1 MPKTIMTILAAA
13 MLLTA
18 SAQVSAQDVLMN
30 SAETIN
36 KGNFKL
42 GVFPT
47 VLLSKHGGNSAWG
60 VAGRFGYGLTS
71 SFDIEAKAA
80 FFDGLSY
87 FGVEL
92 EYWLLKGRDFNISA
106 ALGAHMTNVDGG
118 ADSSGIDT
126 VLLISTVPS
135 RNLEFYG
142 GLKLAFDSLKNSDFN
157 YTKAHAVPGIEYRIS
172 RSIDFLAEYGIALN
186 DNSRNYA
193 SVGLAFYF

>member
-1 MPKTIMTILAAA
+1 
-13 MLLTA
+13 
-18 SAQVSAQDVLMN
+18 
-30 SAETIN
+30 
-36 KGNFKL
+36 
-42 GVFPT
+42 
-47 VLLSKHGGNSAWG
+47 
-60 VAGRFGYGLTS
+60 
-71 SFDIEAKAA
+71 
-80 FFDGLSY
+80 
-87 FGVEL
+87 
-92 EYWLLKGRDFNISA
+92 
-106 ALGAHMTNVDGG
+106 MTNVDGG